1 MLPCVL
7 TPLLQVQR
15 GYAVL
20 EELEDALKMSGGSRS
35 ALLQTLSSKFYT
47 VREGGRAPLHA

>member
-1 MLPCVL
+1 MHFWLL
-7 TPLLQVQR
+7 TSTPTVPQVQR

-35 ALLQTLSSKFYT
+35 ALLQTLSSKFYQ
-47 VREGGRAPLHA
+47 VRLF